1 MVPQIPLDR
10 RHMAAAVLAVWVIA
24 LVALARRSRDVSDV
38 QLLSQAALRIDPATY
53 YYALSRS
60 GVQIGDATSA
70 IDTNSS
76 GFKSQD
82 LVRLAQ
88 DSGETSAEVTTTS
101 TAYLNRSFTLDSFEV
116 NVAGTGQP
124 LWFRGVTATQSKLLL
139 PSLAPIALIL
149 SHRPTVG
156 RHVDQWLYNPVSRRI
171 ERVTLTIA
179 AESLFSV
186 VDSAAFDTT
195 LHAWSAAHT
204 DTIRS
209 WEIRTPSRGI
219 SAWVDAHGRIVAV
232 SEPGGMSLMRTT
244 YEIALLN
251 PKLLSK

>member
-1 MVPQIPLDR
+1 VTIRPDR
-10 RHMAAAVLAVWVIA
+10 RHLAAALIAAWVLG
-24 LVALARRSRDVSDV
+24 LVALARRSQNVSEV
-38 QLLSQAALRIDPATY
+38 QLLTQGALRIDPATY
-53 YYALSRS
+53 YYAVSRN
-60 GVQIGDATSA
+60 GTQIGEATSS
-70 IDTNSS
+70 IDTSS
-76 GFKSQD
+76 YGFKSQD
-82 LVRLAQ
+82 LIRLAP
-88 DSGETSAEVTTTS
+88 DSGTTGSDVTTTS

-116 NVAGTGQP
+116 NVTGTGQP
-124 LWFRGVTATQSKLLL
+124 LWFRGMTAAQSKLLL

-156 RHVDQWLYNPVSRRI
+156 RHVDQWIYNPVSRRV
-171 ERVTLTIA
+171 ERVTLSIA